1 MRPQEGESAAVD
13 LGEKEAARLVN
24 LLSRLVRLSGR
35 PLRSLE
41 KELHLGSSV
50 VSKIFRGVI
59 RPQLSYVVMIAAEI
73 GIPPEDFFALAYKLR
88 RRTAKANPLVRSFL
102 ETEGAATAGSDEMIH
117 LTRGELKRL
126 LEQAV
131 SGVLGQVT
139 EGDDGDDLPPDD
151 DQE

>member
-1 MRPQEGESAAVD
+1 HKKTRFAAHQRGDAAHRQRPSPVLYAASARAMMKRMKPQEGESAAVD

-73 GIPPEDFFALAYKLR
+73 GIPPE
-88 RRTAKANPLVRSFL
+88 
-102 ETEGAATAGSDEMIH
+102 
-117 LTRGELKRL
+117 
-126 LEQAV
+126 
-131 SGVLGQVT
+131 
-139 EGDDGDDLPPDD
+139 
-151 DQE
+151 